1 MAKKDKGDKYKD
13 NYLEIFKDSI
23 VKQNQNTTVDYYTEQ
38 TFKITPSFRMITAYD
53 SENSKI
59 KAKLHLYKTVKTKY
73 S

>member
-1 MAKKDKGDKYKD
+1 MAKKDKGDKKD

-53 SENSKI
+53 SKI